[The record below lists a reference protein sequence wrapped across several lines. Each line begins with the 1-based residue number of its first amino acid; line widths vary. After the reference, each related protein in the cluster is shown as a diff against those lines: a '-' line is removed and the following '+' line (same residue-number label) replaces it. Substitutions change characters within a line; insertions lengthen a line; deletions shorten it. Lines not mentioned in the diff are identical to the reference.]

1 MDTLKELLNKIL
13 SEVAD
18 KGYRYSVALKV
29 MMVTVVFVTTY
40 MLILPAITLEI
51 DKAAAQGGIDVPG
64 IEQTAEQAD
73 EQGVD
78 DSDGVSADVPEEE
91 SVSDSDVD
99 TSAEDPDAED
109 AEADNE
115 QADELNEDEVTEVT
129 EEDVESEPESESPK
143 LTFEGR
149 GFTVDVE
156 DPQGVLPEETELSV
170 R

>member
-51 DKAAAQGGIDVPG
+51 DKAAEQGGIDVPG
-64 IEQTAEQAD
+64 IEQTVEQTDQQENAD
-73 EQGVD
+73 SE
-78 DSDGVSADVPEEE
+78 SVSADLPEEE

-109 AEADNE
+109 EHVLSLWPGAQISLCPVYRLSPSQMAGMHL
-115 QADELNEDEVTEVT
+115 Q
-129 EEDVESEPESESPK
+129 ES
-143 LTFEGR
+143 
-149 GFTVDVE
+149 
-156 DPQGVLPEETELSV
+156 SV
-170 R
+170 W